1 MSTEVLLKIRER
13 GYWHV
18 LIRPTAF
25 KRNLVSSLRE
35 LESAV
40 ETSVVQIRGWD
51 YPHWPKSGVRRI
63 DDSIEGTVDWEDH
76 KEYWRAYE
84 SGQFVHFF
92 AMREDWLG
100 ENSSLRRVP
109 VEPKSVLGYETTIYT
124 FSEIFLF
131 AARWTSKLGLG
142 PEVLISVKLQ
152 ELAGR
157 HLHTFDFNR
166 VPFEPYRTSAT
177 STFSHEVQYS
187 PSELIAN
194 AAELAVLPLRGL
206 FEQFHWDV
214 ADENLREVQRKLIEV
229 RR

>member
-1 MSTEVLLKIRER
+1 MSTAALPKIRER

-18 LIRPTAF
+18 LVRPTAF
-25 KRNLVSSLRE
+25 KRDLVPSLRE
-35 LESAV
+35 LELAV
-40 ETSVVQIRGWD
+40 ESSIVQIRGWD
-51 YPHWPKSGVRRI
+51 YPHWPKQGVRRI
-63 DDSIEGTVDWEDH
+63 EESIEGSVDWEDH

-109 VEPKSVLGYETTIYT
+109 VEPRRVLGYETTIHT

-142 PEVLISVKLQ
+142 PEVLIRVSIY

-157 HLHTFDFNR
+157 RLHTFDFGR
-166 VPFEPYRTSAT
+166 VPFEPARSAAVGSFT
-177 STFSHEVQYS
+177 YEKLYA

-194 AAELAVLPLRGL
+194 PAELAVVPLRQL

-214 ADENLREVQRKLIEV
+214 ADENVKEVQRKLIES